1 MTSRRSSA
9 IIAMDGP
16 AGAGKSSV
24 ARRLAGALGFTL
36 LDTGALYRAIAL
48 ACDRTNVAFDD
59 GPAASAIAED
69 AVRRGAIVIEPGPG
83 SGMIIK
89 LDGQDVSDLIRTPRL
104 SMGASTVSA
113 IVGVRAALLD
123 LQREFAKRG
132 LAKGVVAEGRDI
144 GTVIFPD
151 ADLKI
156 FLTASVER
164 RAERRHSE
172 LSERGSLVSLEQTR
186 DEVIARDKQD
196 EGRAIAPLRRADD
209 AVLVDSS
216 ELDLDEVFERC
227 LALAHERL
235 GGRDK

>member
-1 MTSRRSSA
+1 MTRSA

-36 LDTGALYRAIAL
+36 LDTGALYRAVAL
-48 ACDRTNVAFDD
+48 ACDRAGVAFDD
-59 GPAASAIAED
+59 GPRASAIAED
-69 AVRRGAIVIEPGPG
+69 VVRRGALEIEPGPG
-83 SGMIIK
+83 SGMIVK
-89 LDGQDVSDLIRTPRL
+89 LDGVDVSGDIRTPRL

-113 IVGVRAALLD
+113 IPGVRAALLD
-123 LQREFAKRG
+123 LQRDFAKRG

-156 FLTASVER
+156 FLTASVDR
-164 RAERRHSE
+164 RAQRRHSE
-172 LSERGSLVSLEQTR
+172 LTERGSMVSLEETR
-186 DEVIARDKQD
+186 EEVIARDKQD

-209 AVLVDSS
+209 AILVDSS
-216 ELDLDEVFERC
+216 DLDLDAVLDRC
-227 LALAHERL
+227 LELAKEKL
-235 GGRDK
+235 GH

>member
-1 MTSRRSSA
+1 MTRSA

-24 ARRLAGALGFTL
+24 ARRLAGALGYTL

-48 ACDRTNVAFDD
+48 ACDRAGVAFNDSS
-59 GPAASAIAED
+59 AASAIAED
-69 AVRRGAIVIEPGPG
+69 VVRRGAIEIEPGEG
-83 SGMIIK
+83 SGMNIK
-89 LDGQDVSDLIRTPRL
+89 LDGVDVGDAIRTPKM

-113 IVGVRAALLD
+113 IPGVRAALLD
-123 LQREFAKRG
+123 LQRNFAKRG
-132 LAKGVVAEGRDI
+132 LARGVVAEGRDI

-172 LSERGSLVSLEQTR
+172 LNERGSQVSLEQTR

-216 ELDLDEVFERC
+216 NLDLDEVFQQC
-227 LALAHERL
+227 LDLARERL
-235 GGRDK
+235 GDRA